1 MKLTLPVISYKS
13 YKNYNGPKLLLFN
26 FFLFPLKIKIMFALQ
41 FIIIMNVLGQIINMQ
56 NNTTPIRKSY
66 LVVLPPNSI
75 NGQKPNEKT
84 KQFPI

>member
-1 MKLTLPVISYKS
+1 
-13 YKNYNGPKLLLFN
+13 
-26 FFLFPLKIKIMFALQ
+26 MFALQ

-56 NNTTPIRKSY
+56 NNTTQIRKSY